1 MAPKSQRQKSLERDG
16 YRHLEF
22 RPQTD
27 CREPYLKGMGR
38 VRVSDV
44 VYWVRTNQR
53 PPEALAR
60 EWGLPLEAIEEALR
74 WADDHPQILTE
85 EAKREW
91 ADFLRW
97 VRRTGYLKWVQ
108 AIRGELPKLPF
119 QARKR

>member
-1 MAPKSQRQKSLERDG
+1 
-16 YRHLEF
+16 
-22 RPQTD
+22 
-27 CREPYLKGMGR
+27 MGR

-60 EWGLPLEAIEEALR
+60 EWGLPLKAIEEALR

-97 VRRTGYLKWVQ
+97 ARRTGYLKRFQ